1 VYIVSGLGAGLVG
14 PALLVAWLV
23 GGFLAAAIGLC
34 FAQCATILP
43 ASGGSYAYA
52 RATLGEWPARIV
64 GWALYLAEWSAIA
77 VFPVAAV
84 RYLSAL
90 FPLSPLAIDVFKVV
104 FVLGFTAVNLAGAQ
118 LAGGTQ
124 DVLTIGKLIP
134 LGALVFAVLPM
145 VIRQPGLVGERLM
158 PVAPLG
164 WGGFGAAVVLVF
176 WAYAGF
182 EVAVLPSQA
191 FDQPAWTLP
200 RGMLLGVSISIGF
213 YLLTNLAVFL
223 AVPWQEFVGSPAPLA
238 VAMAAALANLG
249 LPSVAGTLLMTVGA
263 LISIGGVNQAVMFGV
278 SSLAATLAENGV
290 FPRIMA
296 HQNRQGSPD
305 LALIVQGATA
315 LLASLVLH
323 LAELINVAVF
333 FLVLVYLATAA
344 AAAIMIRRS
353 PEQALHLPGMR
364 WVPWLAGAG
373 TLALASSIAPSS
385 ILLGVVLLGAGAL
398 AWGLEK
404 LFSG

>member
-1 VYIVSGLGAGLVG
+1 MYIVSGLGAGLVG